1 MHGGLNVNSRLMMI
15 VSQSQSYHVAGFDMD
30 ECLARVLG
38 FFGTCARMM
47 EFSFSVNYWA
57 LFIYFLFC
65 FFG

>member
-15 VSQSQSYHVAGFDMD
+15 ASQSYDHVAGFDED
-30 ECLARVLG
+30 ECVARVLG

-47 EFSFSVNYWA
+47 EFSFSVNYRA

-65 FFG
+65 SFG